1 MERDRVV
8 LTFHIGKR
16 YLTMVENNDP
26 TSEEAREALDSIKA
40 MESAGYRRAV
50 PQRWFGAGVA
60 FFIASLFALYALE
73 DPYPYIVFP
82 LIGMGVFIVAARE
95 KVGAYGRDFPSPKA
109 NRWGLAVFAIV
120 MVLMFFGTVV
130 IRRTYDAAWVP
141 VAVGIF
147 VGLVVFLVSESE
159 RRSYLAKAGEEQAK

>member
-1 MERDRVV
+1 MN
-8 LTFHIGKR
+8 
-16 YLTMVENNDP
+16 ENDSP
-26 TSEEAREALDSIKA
+26 TGDGAREALESIEA

-82 LIGMGVFIVAARE
+82 IIGMGVLIATARE
-95 KVGAYGRDFPSPKA
+95 TAGAYGRDFTGSKA
-109 NRWGLAVFAIV
+109 NRWAFVLFVGA
-120 MVLMFFGTVV
+120 MVLVFFGSIV

-141 VAVGIF
+141 IVVGLF
-147 VGLVVFLVSESE
+147 AGLVVFLTSESE
-159 RRSYLAKAGEEQAK
+159 RRSYLAKAGEGQAK